1 MGPRLPRGRP
11 PAAAVAAVLVAL
23 LVVACGGTSERAA
36 TTAAQPVVPTEDA
49 AAPGAIWPATREARL
64 EQLRDQANRG
74 QRPDLLDP
82 SRTARAFM
90 MTGLPPEAR
99 AAAAAPGVSLG
110 SFRPVSRN
118 AGEVTVRG
126 SRMAATTVSL
136 RRYDGSGPQPSGQR
150 PIWYVQGLGSAD
162 FAVLDADYDG
172 SRLTGALVP
181 GRVGQVVMR
190 TSTLDGEVLDERAT
204 RVTAGRLVE
213 ISVAAQDQ
221 PGVIF
226 TAVLTGDDG
235 LTSVRVFRIG
245 RPAP

>member
-1 MGPRLPRGRP
+1 
-11 PAAAVAAVLVAL
+11 VLVAL
-23 LVVACGGTSERAA
+23 LVTGCGGTSERAA

-49 AAPGAIWPATREARL
+49 ATPGAIWPATGEARL
-64 EQLRDQANRG
+64 EQLREQANRG

-82 SRTARAFM
+82 NRTARAYI

-99 AAAAAPGVSLG
+99 AAAASPGVNLG
-110 SFRPVSRN
+110 SFRPTSRN

-136 RRYDGSGPQPSGQR
+136 RRYDGAGPQPSGQR

-162 FAVLDADYDG
+162 FAVLDVDYDG

-181 GRVGQVVMR
+181 GRVGRVVMR
-190 TSTLDGEVLDERAT
+190 TTTLDGEVLDERAT
-204 RVTAGRLVE
+204 GASAGRLVE

-221 PGVIF
+221 PGVVF

-235 LTSVRVFRIG
+235 LTSIRVFRIG